1 MSTPLYISDLDGTLL
16 RPDGTLS
23 DYSRDGLNRLIADGM
38 HFTVA
43 TARSVVS
50 IRQLLQGLQL
60 SLPVVNLNGA
70 LLSDLHSGRH
80 QSIQAISPETA
91 ELVFDQIRSNG
102 LLPFISTCA
111 SDRDHLY
118 YHRIENAGMQWYLD
132 DRLDTDDNR
141 LEQIEDL
148 RLALADP
155 VLCFTVIDHRRT
167 LLQDVRASLED
178 CFPGQLQI
186 YLFDNS
192 YSDVGDTWLTIGDA
206 QATKDRGIRQLLA
219 QGGYAIDGLTVFGDS
234 DNDVEMFRLAP
245 RAIATANASEE
256 IRTLATEI
264 IGRNSE
270 DSVVRYL
277 HGQY

>member
-1 MSTPLYISDLDGTLL
+1 MSIPLYISDLDGTLL

-60 SLPVVNLNGA
+60 SLPVINLNGA

-91 ELVFDQIRSNG
+91 ELVFDQIRS
-102 LLPFISTCA
+102 
-111 SDRDHLY
+111 
-118 YHRIENAGMQWYLD
+118 
-132 DRLDTDDNR
+132 NR

-167 LLQDVRASLED
+167 LLQDVRASLEN

-186 YLFDNS
+186 YLFGNS

-270 DSVVRYL
+270 DSVVLYL

>member
-1 MSTPLYISDLDGTLL
+1 MDGTLL

-23 DYSRDGLNRLIADGM
+23 AYSRDGLNRLIADGM

-50 IRQLLQGLQL
+50 IRQLLSGLQL

-102 LLPFISTCA
+102 LLPFISTCDPA
-111 SDRDHLY
+111 SDHLY
-118 YHRIENAGMQWYLD
+118 YHAIENAGMQWYLD

-148 RLALADP
+148 RLALADS

-167 LLQDVRASLED
+167 LLQDLRASLED

-256 IRTLATEI
+256 IRRLATEI